1 MPNQPLNHQ
10 NLLPDEM
17 EHLEQRIIRV
27 LETVPEPHIPAGFAA
42 RVVSQLPA
50 ERPVSLTPTHY
61 GQSAMWIGVVLT
73 LATML
78 ALALQANGRPTF
90 GLAESFLLTLFV
102 VLVIWLSVWRH
113 SLR

>member
-1 MPNQPLNHQ
+1 MHDHPLNRQ
-10 NLLPDEM
+10 NLSPDEM
-17 EHLEQRIIRV
+17 EHLEQRLIRA
-27 LETVPEPHIPAGFAA
+27 LETVPEPHIPSGFAA
-42 RVVSQLPA
+42 QVASQLPA
-50 ERPVSLTPTHY
+50 KRPESLTPTHY

-90 GLAESFLLTLFV
+90 GPAESFLLTLFV
-102 VLVIWLSVWRH
+102 VLVLWLSVWRH

>member
-1 MPNQPLNHQ
+1 MHDHPLNQ
-10 NLLPDEM
+10 QTLSPDEM
-17 EHLEQRIIRV
+17 EHL
-27 LETVPEPHIPAGFAA
+27 A
-42 RVVSQLPA
+42 RVASRLPP

-102 VLVIWLSVWRH
+102 VLVLWLSVWRH